1 MGIWIITR
9 LVQDFLR
16 KCTVRLEQEVQN
28 YGTAN
33 REQNNK
39 SLPFF
44 VDNQVIIAQDKD
56 DTEYETKILT

>member
-1 MGIWIITR
+1 MWIITW

-16 KCTVRLEQEVQN
+16 KYTVWLEQEVQN

-39 SLPFF
+39 SLSFF